1 MKTMLK
7 LARAIF
13 FGNGVG
19 FLADDTGRRR
29 RKLSRIG
36 SILLLIILAG
46 YMVAM
51 AGGVTLYFYD
61 ALLPLNMQH
70 LIVSLFLNLGWL
82 LAFFFG
88 ILHVIGIFYYSSD
101 VEKLLPLPLKAEQI
115 IGAKLLVVAAYE
127 LIYLTILIAP
137 PLVVFGVRS
146 TAGIQY
152 YFYMLIVLI
161 MLPVIPICL
170 AALLSMVIMR
180 FTPFARDKDR
190 FSLVSG
196 LLALLVALAI
206 TYGGQSMTALP
217 AGDLAEH
224 IGQGIG
230 DLVDTSTVIFPG
242 TRQAAGALAESA
254 DPAAVGQIALLIF
267 ISAVTVALT
276 LCLSKVLYFKG
287 VIGLN
292 SSGSRRKKM
301 AREEMIKATG
311 SGSAFAAYML
321 KDLRILVR
329 TPIFFMNNV
338 IMNFIWPI
346 FVLVPFLQGGKDPE
360 FAAFLTMLRSALEP
374 DNPAVP
380 IALAATFAAACFI
393 SGTNGV
399 SSSALSREGKLFYF
413 VKILPMS
420 YHHQIWAKLLPGMAL
435 SLVGVLLLILILI
448 LLISPPAWFLALLL
462 ATIPGAV
469 LLTNMT
475 GMLFE
480 LLWPKLKWDNEQ
492 KAVKQNLNVLYGI
505 LVGILLAAVAV
516 VTVVAFALPLLP
528 TILVLCIIP
537 LLLALGLALLIHRI
551 GPRLICSLDVG
562 EM

>member
-7 LARAIF
+7 LARTVF
-13 FGNGVG
+13 RGNGVG
-19 FLADDTGRRR
+19 ILADNAGRRW

-46 YMVAM
+46 YMAVM
-51 AGGVTLYFYD
+51 AGGTTLYFYD
-61 ALLPLNMQH
+61 ALLPLSMQH
-70 LIVSLFLNLGWL
+70 LIVGLFLNSGWL

-88 ILHVIGIFYYSSD
+88 ILHVISVFYYSSD

-146 TAGIQY
+146 AAGIQY

-161 MLPVIPICL
+161 MLPVIPICV

-180 FTPFARDKDR
+180 FTTLARNKDR

-196 LLALLVALAI
+196 LLVLLVALAV

-217 AGDLAEH
+217 ADDLAER
-224 IGQGIG
+224 IGQRVGS
-230 DLVDTSTVIFPG
+230 LVGTGTIIFPG
-242 TRQAAGALAESA
+242 VTQAVGALTESA
-254 DPAAVGQIALLIF
+254 GPAAVGQIALLIF
-267 ISAVTVALT
+267 ISAVILALT
-276 LCLSKVLYFKG
+276 LGLSKVLYFKG
-287 VIGLN
+287 VIGLG
-292 SSGSRRKKM
+292 SSGYRRKKM

-321 KDLRILVR
+321 KDLRILLR

-346 FVLVPFLQGGKDPE
+346 FVLIPFLQGGQDPE
-360 FAAFLTMLRSALEP
+360 FVAFLTMLRSTLVP
-374 DNPAVP
+374 DSPTVP
-380 IALAATFAAACFI
+380 IALAAAFAAACFI

-420 YHHQIWAKLLPGMAL
+420 YHRQIWAKLLLGMAL
-435 SLVGVLLLILILI
+435 SLIGIFLLVVMLI
-448 LLISPPAWFLALLL
+448 LLIGPPVWFLTLLI
-462 ATIPGAV
+462 AIIPGAV
-469 LLTNMT
+469 LLTNIP

-505 LVGILLAAVAV
+505 LVGILLAALAII
-516 VTVVAFALPLLP
+516 TVVAFALPLLP
-528 TILVLCIIP
+528 TILILCIVP
-537 LLLALGLALLIHRI
+537 LLLALGLTLLIRRI
-551 GPRLICSLDVG
+551 GPRLIDSLDV
-562 EM
+562 